1 MDFDETAQVFKAL
14 GDTHR
19 LRALH
24 FLATADTACCST
36 GQGVC
41 TCDVQDILGLSQPT
55 TSHHMK
61 LLVEV
66 GLVEAEK
73 RGKWTYY
80 TLSARGLRTA
90 RTALGTLL
98 AAVPQPQHTLPLPA
112 AASSSPTC

>member
-1 MDFDETAQVFKAL
+1 MVFKAL

-41 TCDVQDILGLSQPT
+41 TCDVQEVLGLSQPT

-61 LLVEV
+61 ILVDA

-80 TLSARGLRTA
+80 TLSARGLLIA
-90 RTALGTLL
+90 RTALDALL
-98 AAVPQPQHTLPLPA
+98 AAAPQRQKEA
-112 AASSSPTC
+112 V

>member
-1 MDFDETAQVFKAL
+1 MDFDGTAMVFKAL

-41 TCDVQDILGLSQPT
+41 TCDVQEVLGLSQPT

-61 LLVEV
+61 ILVDA

-80 TLSARGLRTA
+80 TLSARGLLIA
-90 RTALGTLL
+90 RTALDALL
-98 AAVPQPQHTLPLPA
+98 AAAPQRQKEA
-112 AASSSPTC
+112 V